1 MIRRI
6 GQISQPDV
14 MDFLKAECLFDASD
28 LESKVKYQKIS
39 EVLFPSH
46 FHAIA
51 DNGLE
56 KDDEHVKD
64 LK

>member
-1 MIRRI
+1 
-6 GQISQPDV
+6 

-28 LESKVKYQKIS
+28 QESKVTYQKIS
-39 EVLFPSH
+39 EVLFPRH

-64 LK
+64 LN